1 MIKTTIALRALAVA
15 ATGSPAL
22 TQTRAQIMSPQGR
35 VTQKRVSSPGG
46 ARRADLIGVYFATQA
61 DRHKPGAI
69 KIDAGPSPLG
79 SGAAHAAVFTWSA
92 RYLKPA
98 T

>member
-22 TQTRAQIMSPQGR
+22 TQTRAQIMSPQDL
-35 VTQKRVSSPGG
+35 
-46 ARRADLIGVYFATQA
+46 ADLIGVYFATQA

>member
-22 TQTRAQIMSPQGR
+22 TQTRAQIMSPQDL
-35 VTQKRVSSPGG
+35 
-46 ARRADLIGVYFATQA
+46 ADLIGVYFAARQA